1 MKKIYLLPAI
11 PFLFT
16 ACYSPTYGDF
26 KAQAKK
32 DGFSDQCINYAI
44 SSPDTKPIP
53 TQTIAVGVIVQLEN
67 CRTRELIQ
75 SLRQLP

>member
-1 MKKIYLLPAI
+1 MKKIYLLLII

-26 KAQAKK
+26 KTQAKK

-44 SSPDTKPIP
+44 SSPDTKFIQ
-53 TQTIAVGVIVQLEN
+53 TQTIAVAIITQLEG

-75 SLRQLP
+75 ALK